1 MILKNATI
9 VNEEFKPEKADIKI
23 QNGKIAEIGENLDGE
38 NTVDMSGKYILPGFV
53 DTHIHGAYGER
64 ISDDGTT
71 LSKVKA
77 FEATQ
82 GVTSV
87 AITTASSDYENL
99 IKQMKVAYEAS
110 KIKEGT
116 KIAAV
121 HAEGP
126 FLSLE
131 YKGAMNEKNL
141 IAPNKKLLDEMV
153 EAGQGLLKI
162 ITVAPE
168 RENGLEFIEYAVS
181 KGIAVSMGHTNA
193 TYEQATDAIK
203 AGASRLTHT
212 FNAMRPINH
221 REPGVLVAALNDKSV
236 MCEVICDYVHLHPA
250 TIRMIYTLKGRDGMC
265 MISDSGHAAGLEISE
280 FEVDGIKRYV
290 KDGVVRLANGTI
302 AGSARTLADG
312 VRNLIKDGIP
322 VEDVAKMASY
332 NPARSLGLDKEIG
345 SISVGKCADLAV
357 LDDGY
362 RVVATYIDGECVFE
376 KTV

>member
-9 VNEEFKPEKADIKI
+9 INSDFDKELSDIRI
-23 QNGKIAEIGENLDGE
+23 ENGKIAEIGKNLCGDE
-38 NTVDMSGKYILPGFV
+38 VKDMTGKYILPGFV

-64 ISDDGTT
+64 ISDADTT
-71 LSKVKA
+71 LSKIKS

-82 GVTSV
+82 GVTSI
-87 AITTASSDYENL
+87 AISTASSNYENL
-99 IKQMKVAYEAS
+99 VKQMKNALASS

-126 FLSLE
+126 FLSLK

-141 IAPNKKLLDEMV
+141 IAPDKRLLDEMID
-153 EAGQGLLKI
+153 AGGGLLKI

-168 RENGLEFIEYAVS
+168 REGCLEFIEYAVS
-181 KGIAVSMGHTNA
+181 RGIAVSMGHTDA
-193 TYEQATDAIK
+193 TYDEAISAIK

-221 REPGVLVAALNDKSV
+221 REPGVLVAALNEPSV

-250 TIRMIYTLKGRDGMC
+250 TIKMIYNIKGRDGIC

-290 KDGVVRLANGTI
+290 RDGVVRLENGTI
-302 AGSARTLADG
+302 AGSAMTLADG
-312 VRNLIKDGIP
+312 VRHLIRDGIP
-322 VEDVAKMASY
+322 MEDVAKMASF
-332 NPARSLGLDKEIG
+332 NPARAIGLEDSIG
-345 SISVGKCADLAV
+345 SIAVGKCADLAV
-357 LDDGY
+357 LDGEF
-362 RVVATYIDGECVFE
+362 RVVSTYIDGECVYE
-376 KTV
+376 K